1 MGISCR
7 EERVDARCGLFFFS
21 LESARAAERK
31 RELRRAEARRS
42 ATATMAEQYQQ
53 WQFQPYYT
61 AQGMY
66 PVPGQ
71 MPGALSTNPMDPYRF
86 AGGGQMASVTSQGLQ
101 SFPTKGGKGTS
112 KKTKKT
118 TAATGKA
125 KPKGRPAAKKKPK
138 KKAKKKQAQKLK
150 AAAAKKKAQDAAK
163 VKKLKAAAAKKK
175 KKQKLKKKMLTKG
188 GKKKK
193 ERDPDAPKRART
205 AFNFFLDSFR
215 EDYKREHPEAKG
227 VVGVTKAGSEKW
239 KAMNPEE
246 KQPFEKRASVAR
258 EAYTK
263 AKEEY
268 ESRGGNAMF
277 KIKKGPPRPP
287 TAYFMFLSAFRQD
300 YKIRNPEVKG
310 IKEMSREAGE
320 KWRSMDQE
328 DKEPYEMKAKAAK
341 AEYNKLKAM
350 TPEERVQATE

>member
-1 MGISCR
+1 MGSCR
-7 EERVDARCGLFFFS
+7 EERVDARCGLFFLS

-101 SFPTKGGKGTS
+101 SFPTHGGQGFAQPTKGGKGTS

-138 KKAKKKQAQKLK
+138 KTPNKADLAKKKQAQKLK
-150 AAAAKKKAQDAAK
+150 AAAAKKKAQE
-163 VKKLKAAAAKKK
+163 AAKKK
-175 KKQKLKKKMLTKG
+175 KQKLKEKEEKLKKKMLTKG

-193 ERDPDAPKRART
+193 KMLT
-205 AFNFFLDSFR
+205 
-215 EDYKREHPEAKG
+215 KG
-227 VVGVTKAGSEKW
+227 
-239 KAMNPEE
+239 
-246 KQPFEKRASVAR
+246 
-258 EAYTK
+258 
-263 AKEEY
+263 
-268 ESRGGNAMF
+268 
-277 KIKKGPPRPP
+277 
-287 TAYFMFLSAFRQD
+287 D
-300 YKIRNPEVKG
+300 
-310 IKEMSREAGE
+310 
-320 KWRSMDQE
+320 
-328 DKEPYEMKAKAAK
+328 
-341 AEYNKLKAM
+341 
-350 TPEERVQATE
+350 